1 MLNYMSITVLTLII
15 KHKML
20 KLVGRHQA
28 NINRCSI
35 LQLVNMSHLLNF
47 TQTLEFKLFLI

>member
-1 MLNYMSITVLTLII
+1 MLNYMIITVLTLII